1 MNHNGDQW
9 SGVHNWKKVKN
20 DMGQS
25 VERSETPHG
34 AFTISGHG
42 AGRMKWSVNRN
53 LNEDT
58 NESEWEA
65 LGRTKREVLGEA
77 DLHLRRMKIGRAH
90 V

>member
-1 MNHNGDQW
+1 MNHDGDQW
-9 SGVHNWKKVKN
+9 NGVHNWKTVEN
-20 DMGQS
+20 AMGQR

-34 AFTISGHG
+34 AYTISGHG

-65 LGRTKREVLGEA
+65 LGRTKREVRGEA
-77 DLHLRRMKIGRAH
+77 DSHLKGMMGDK
-90 V
+90 